1 MCARLPSDPPSAC
14 EGSIPVEHAALYYRD
29 IGQGPPIILL
39 HGGPD
44 FDHNYL
50 LPDMD
55 RLADTFRLIYYDQR
69 GRGKSGGNVQP
80 DEVTLQ
86 SEMDD
91 LERVRE
97 YFHLESTAV
106 LGHSWGGLLA
116 MEYAIRHPDRVSHL
130 ILMNTAPAC
139 HDDYRLFRK
148 ERHKSAPGD
157 IAQLEALAS
166 SATYAEGDLAT
177 DAAYYRIHF
186 RETLRQPE
194 QRENLTERLR
204 ANVTPAG
211 ILKAR
216 AIEERLYHE
225 TWVLSDYD
233 LLPKLKQL
241 RIPTL
246 VICGAHDLI
255 PVECSI
261 HIAEAL
267 PGARLVALRDCGH
280 FSYLERPDLVRNA
293 LAEFFHDT
301 SSQV

>member
-1 MCARLPSDPPSAC
+1 MCARLPSDQPSAR
-14 EGSIPVEHAALYYRD
+14 EGSIPVVHAALYYRD

-44 FDHNYL
+44 FDHNYF

-91 LERVRE
+91 LERVME
-97 YFHLESTAV
+97 YFHLESAAV

-116 MEYAIRHPDRVSHL
+116 MEYAIRHPARVSHL

-139 HDDYRLFRK
+139 HDDYRLFQT
-148 ERHKSAPGD
+148 ERHKRVPGD
-157 IAQLEALAS
+157 IAQLEAVAS
-166 SATYAEGDLAT
+166 SASYAEGDLAT

-194 QRENLTERLR
+194 QRENLIKRLR

-216 AIEERLYHE
+216 AIEKRLYHE

-233 LLPKLKQL
+233 VLPRLKQL
-241 RIPTL
+241 RISTL
-246 VICGAHDLI
+246 VICGDHDFI

-267 PGARLVALRDCGH
+267 PDARLVVLRDCGH
-280 FSYLERPDLVRNA
+280 FSYLERPDLVHNA